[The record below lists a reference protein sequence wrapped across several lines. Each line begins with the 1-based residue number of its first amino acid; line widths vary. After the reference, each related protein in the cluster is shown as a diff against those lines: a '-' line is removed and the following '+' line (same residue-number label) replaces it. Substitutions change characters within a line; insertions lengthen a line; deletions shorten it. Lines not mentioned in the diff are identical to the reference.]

1 MDKLKFLVK
10 NCQDKY
16 RDWRSVA
23 ILINDID
30 LIRYLKKY
38 ELPYAKL
45 EGNEKI
51 AGVYQGID
59 PLRLYKRLAYNLDK
73 DENGKITILGCICGE
88 ETCWPMKIRT
98 FDSGEKIIWK
108 DFEQPDRNA
117 DCEDVWD
124 YSRFGEFTFNKKDYN
139 KALNELRNEL

>member
-1 MDKLKFLVK
+1 MLENTHMDKLKFLVK
-10 NCQDKY
+10 NFKDKY
-16 RDWRSVA
+16 RDWRSVT

-30 LIRYLKKY
+30 LIKYLKKH

-59 PLRLYKRLAYNLDK
+59 PLRLYQRLAFGLDK
-73 DENGKITILGCICGE
+73 NEMGKITILGCICGVE
-88 ETCWPMKIRT
+88 ECWPMKIRT
-98 FDSGEKIIWK
+98 IDSGEKIIWK

-117 DCEDVWD
+117 DSEDFWD
-124 YSRFGEFTFNKKDYN
+124 YSSFGEFT
-139 KALNELRNEL
+139 LTRRITMWL